1 MNDKSYPSSMES
13 NCSSAAA
20 TATVA
25 VAAAAPH
32 TSQLKRS
39 SGGGDGGDGGGC
51 ATLAAMAMAS
61 AAALLFTCVPTSTSL
76 LYWHPLLILVPR
88 ESNNQASAGKQRKL
102 THQKRQRVYISSP
115 KSLRSTFTSSQPAI
129 KQSRTTTNRRDPLWV
144 PFSAKKLRKKTQGSR
159 SCKDTLPW
167 KVFKNHVKKDKGCIL
182 RQRA

>member
-1 MNDKSYPSSMES
+1 MTSRTRPPWSPTAA
-13 NCSSAAA
+13 AAA
-20 TATVA
+20 TR
-25 VAAAAPH
+25 

-39 SGGGDGGDGGGC
+39 SAAVA
-51 ATLAAMAMAS
+51 ATTAPVAATATAAA

-159 SCKDTLPW
+159 SCKDTVPW
-167 KVFKNHVKKDKGCIL
+167 KVL
-182 RQRA
+182 